1 MMEGY
6 AEDMLNFAM
15 IKAQKFSLSFTI
27 FSLNDVTSYI
37 RETFT
42 LKVESKGLKLNFMFA
57 DNLSLPLPPR
67 DRILLQS
74 ELDRQADDVNN
85 EMKNLVLVSEDDFP
99 RLKGDERRL
108 KQVLLNL
115 VKNALKFTTNGSIS
129 VALAYN
135 SESKMLIGHVHDTGI
150 GITQQEMSKLFSR
163 FGKLHRSAEMNHE
176 GIGLGLTIVKEIV
189 TQHGGCIDIVSKGVP
204 GEGSSFRFCMKMQAV
219 DEDNNI

>member
-67 DRILLQS
+67 DKILL
-74 ELDRQADDVNN
+74 
-85 EMKNLVLVSEDDFP
+85 
-99 RLKGDERRL
+99 
-108 KQVLLNL
+108 
-115 VKNALKFTTNGSIS
+115 
-129 VALAYN
+129 
-135 SESKMLIGHVHDTGI
+135 
-150 GITQQEMSKLFSR
+150 
-163 FGKLHRSAEMNHE
+163 
-176 GIGLGLTIVKEIV
+176 
-189 TQHGGCIDIVSKGVP
+189 
-204 GEGSSFRFCMKMQAV
+204 
-219 DEDNNI
+219 